1 MDDIYIK
8 KVKNGDVEAFRYF
21 IRQYQH
27 MAFSV
32 ALSVVKDEFLAEEVV
47 QEAFINAFNKI
58 TSFKGQSKFSTWLY
72 KIVINK
78 AFRSVEKEKKW
89 TFSEVDENGP
99 VEYEDSLDKMG
110 KDERVFYINET
121 LKLLPAKESLSLRL
135 FYLKEMSMDEI
146 KEVTGWSLSNV
157 KVILHRARKRFYGEI
172 NTMLKGE
179 VKSIL

>member
-1 MDDIYIK
+1 MDDIYLK

-58 TSFKGQSKFSTWLY
+58 ASFKGQSKFSTWLY

-89 TFSEVDENGP
+89 AFSEVDENGS

-110 KDERVFYINET
+110 KDERMFYINET
-121 LKLLPAKESLSLRL
+121 LKLMPAKESLSLRL

-157 KVILHRARKRFYGEI
+157 KVILHRARKRFHGEI

-179 VKSIL
+179 IKSIL

>member
-47 QEAFINAFNKI
+47 QESFINAFKKI
-58 TSFKGQSKFSTWLY
+58 ASFKGQSKFSTWLY
-72 KIVINK
+72 KIIINK
-78 AFRSVEKEKKW
+78 AFRSIEKEKKW
-89 TFSEVDENGP
+89 AHSEVDDNAS
-99 VEYEDSLDKMG
+99 VEYEDSLDKMN
-110 KDERVFYINET
+110 KDERTYYINET
-121 LKLLPAKESLSLRL
+121 LKLMPAKESLSLRL

-157 KVILHRARKRFYGEI
+157 KVILHRARKRFHGEI
-172 NTMLKGE
+172 NKVLKAE
-179 VKSIL
+179 AKSIL